1 MDDMDESM
9 RPNFGNNILQ
19 QINGPKGAY
28 SPGHDFSSSLH
39 ANLFS
44 PSIKAEPQQQDGVFE
59 ADTNYPNLSR
69 NEA

>member
-9 RPNFGNNILQ
+9 RPNFENNILQ
-19 QINGPKGAY
+19 QISGPKGAC
-28 SPGHDFSSSLH
+28 SPGHDFTSSLH

-44 PSIKAEPQQQDGVFE
+44 PSIKAEPQQKDGVFKSG
-59 ADTNYPNLSR
+59 TNNPNLSR